1 MFDELA
7 KSDDSH
13 QRGYLLQELLQVL
26 FDIHGIPVT
35 KPFSRNNRAEQID
48 GACKLEG
55 WHYLIECRSRA
66 KLADIRELDG
76 LHESS
81 RRSGRQTMGLFLSIN
96 GWSNNVPK
104 LLKQNSEKS
113 IILME
118 GYDLRTILS
127 ARISLTDF
135 LLAKVAKLNLE
146 GEPFF
151 GIAEYLRRDN

>member
-1 MFDELA
+1 MEAREARQREIAQKEEIARLTAERAEMIEKQSSILLMMFDGLA

-26 FDIHGIPVT
+26 FDVHGIPVT

-55 WHYLIECRSRA
+55 WHYLIECRWRA

-76 LHESS
+76 LHGQVG
-81 RRSGRQTMGLFLSIN
+81 RSGRQTMGLFLSIN

-104 LLKQNSEKS
+104 LLKTESRK
-113 IILME
+113 IDHFDGRL
-118 GYDLRTILS
+118 
-127 ARISLTDF
+127 
-135 LLAKVAKLNLE
+135 
-146 GEPFF
+146 
-151 GIAEYLRRDN
+151 